1 MEFLGR
7 LKEVTARVRRG
18 EIPSLDELR
27 ALKAENR
34 RRAEEAESRDAE
46 VCDSLPTWLNT
57 TNSTVCNL
65 RCPFCPQAYGKTPD
79 WRMEEPIYRQV
90 MEELYP
96 AAEIVQLS
104 AIGEPM
110 MTPHL
115 PEKLADM
122 ERFGV
127 KLEMVTNA
135 TLMKG
140 EPLLARMARIM
151 GLLTV
156 SIDGATKKTYDELR
170 VGADFDE
177 VLGNLRAYN
186 RQRHALPK
194 AQQAPLHFNTIL
206 MKRTLAELPDF
217 LKLAKELDAQHV
229 TVMHMVLMPNI
240 EESMRDEMLGGS
252 RDARDAES
260 LGWKQRTNDVL
271 AKSAELAKSLGLSV
285 NLPPPF
291 ALEDAGAAAPKP
303 DPIRCWFLWQRMY
316 VGPFGDVVPCCL
328 SGIHANGNVKDSDFF
343 TQWNSPL
350 YREMRRRVH
359 SPDPYGPCKDCYLVN
374 RSPDTGAF
382 DQSEKTPAAS

>member
-1 MEFLGR
+1 MTASDGSFLDR
-7 LKEVTARVRRG
+7 LRAVTARVRAG
-18 EIPSLDELR
+18 AIPPVDELR

-34 RRAEEAESRDAE
+34 KRAEEAERRDAE

-65 RCPFCPQAYGKTPD
+65 RCPFCPQALGKTPD

-90 MEELYP
+90 LEELYP

-140 EPLLARMARIM
+140 DPLLARMARIM

-156 SIDGATKKTYDELR
+156 SIDGATKATYDALR

-177 VLGNLRAYN
+177 VLANLRAYN
-186 RQRHALPK
+186 RHRHALPK
-194 AQQAPLHFNTIL
+194 ERQAPLHFNTIL

-217 LKLAKELDAQHV
+217 LKLAKDLDAQHV
-229 TVMHMVLMPNI
+229 TVMHMVHMPNT

-252 RDARDAES
+252 RE
-260 LGWKQRTNDVL
+260 WKQRTNDVL
-271 AKSAELAKSLGLSV
+271 AKAGEVARQLQLSV
-285 NLPPPF
+285 NLPPAF
-291 ALEDAGAAAPKP
+291 SLANGAGPAGRKP

-328 SGIHANGNVKDSDFF
+328 SGIHANGNVKESDFF

-382 DQSEKTPAAS
+382 DQATKAADAD

>member
-1 MEFLGR
+1 MTTGSFLDHLR
-7 LKEVTARVRRG
+7 EVTARVRRG
-18 EIPSLDELR
+18 DVPTHLEL
-27 ALKAENR
+27 ATLKAENR
-34 RRAEEAESRDAE
+34 RRAEAAERADAE

-65 RCPFCPQAYGKTPD
+65 RCPFCPQAYGKGVD
-79 WRMEEPIYRQV
+79 WRMEEPIYRKV
-90 MEELYP
+90 LEELYP

-104 AIGEPM
+104 AYGEPM
-110 MTPHL
+110 MTPHIFD
-115 PEKLADM
+115 KLVDM
-122 ERFGV
+122 DRFGV

-140 EPLLARMARIM
+140 DAMAARMARIM

-156 SIDGATKKTYDELR
+156 SIDGATKATYDSLR

-177 VLGNLRAYN
+177 VLANLRTYN
-186 RQRHALPK
+186 RHRHALPK
-194 AQQAPLHFNTIL
+194 DKQAPLHFNTIL

-217 LKLAKELDAQHV
+217 LKLAKDLDAQHV
-229 TVMHMVLMPNI
+229 TAMHMVLMPDI
-240 EESMRDEMLGGS
+240 EPTMRDEMLGDS
-252 RDARDAES
+252 PEWRA
-260 LGWKQRTNDVL
+260 RTNDVL
-271 AKSAELAKSLGLSV
+271 AKAREVADSLGLSV

-291 ALEDAGAAAPKP
+291 ALGGAGSTGPKP

-328 SGIHANGNVKDSDFF
+328 SGIHANGNVVQSDFF

-359 SPDPYGPCKDCYLVN
+359 SKDPYGPCRDCYLVHRN
-374 RSPDTGAF
+374 ADTGAF
-382 DQSEKTPAAS
+382 DLQPKESSV